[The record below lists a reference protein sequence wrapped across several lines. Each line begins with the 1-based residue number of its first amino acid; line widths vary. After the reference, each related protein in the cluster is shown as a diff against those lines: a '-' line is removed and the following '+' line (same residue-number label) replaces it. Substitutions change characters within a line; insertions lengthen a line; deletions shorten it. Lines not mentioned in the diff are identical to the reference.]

1 MSATDWIGY
10 FIAVAIC
17 LLVGWWLHRMNR
29 KPDET
34 RVEALAIGFGCWGV
48 GAVLFE
54 QWEGVA

>member
-17 LLVGWWLHRMNR
+17 LLVGWWLHRVNR

-48 GAVLFE
+48 AAVLFQ
-54 QWEGVA
+54 QWARVA